1 MVSLS
6 LKSVRY
12 SIMSMNLEMC
22 LEIMKWDIVI
32 TWRSILIRN
41 KMLWKN
47 VRVKVVLGE
56 YTILSFPV
64 QIHSWLSP

>member
-41 KMLWKN
+41 KMLW
-47 VRVKVVLGE
+47 
-56 YTILSFPV
+56 
-64 QIHSWLSP
+64 